1 MNGHGEPR
9 NLNNFDAVSHGIL
22 QAGLQNLSKF
32 AAEICGPYLSF
43 SSKFSRD
50 YVIFMYLLACHM
62 KFLYRSVF
70 G

>member
-43 SSKFSRD
+43 SSKFSRN
-50 YVIFMYLLACHM
+50 YV
-62 KFLYRSVF
+62 
-70 G
+70 